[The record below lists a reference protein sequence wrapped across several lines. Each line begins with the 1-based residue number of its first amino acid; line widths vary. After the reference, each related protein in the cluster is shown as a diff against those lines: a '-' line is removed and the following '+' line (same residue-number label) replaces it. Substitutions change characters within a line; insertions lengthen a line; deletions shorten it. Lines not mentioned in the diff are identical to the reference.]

1 MPLISLAAALLL
13 AAASSALPAAAEE
26 FRPALS
32 AAAGITPP
40 AASPPVLAQPGA
52 PEDYPLIKSRTVSF
66 NSAWYVKAEG
76 GKIYLKPNF
85 ERTGRDG
92 PWQELAAP
100 AAAGRIAELSADG
113 DNLMA
118 VSEAGRVFYMKFST
132 RKWREKIGKP
142 FGSALY
148 LPENRGWA
156 VSHLG
161 PETGNYYEDPDGRQI
176 RNKEGVST
184 LYVLSKDGLRLS
196 YTDPWLRPGFD
207 YHIDMPLRGRF
218 AAENVSAS
226 ASTIF
231 LIGRGGRMFT
241 RLADFD
247 TMGCDPLFSYSFTP
261 AAKPGVIRLPGEDW
275 REQPRINGRV
285 TRNIAI
291 IQNGRGNAA
300 RELRVEGLDA
310 EDNAGYYTK
319 AIYADAWSFVRTG
332 RAAAG
337 PFLTGQEEAGPAIDG
352 DYRLEYRR
360 LPEGAR
366 LRGFSPLNRRA
377 EIVLPGLESAPL
389 VFHTRE
395 TFLPNRPGGNRH
407 LFGTIEVPQAL
418 LSSPAAAGLIKALG
432 GNFREVWVKVEGDTA
447 RLRDSHLGGLGAVAS
462 GYFQDYGER

>member
-1 MPLISLAAALLL
+1 MPLNSLAAALLL
-13 AAASSALPAAAEE
+13 SAGPAAMTAAAEE
-26 FRPALS
+26 LRPELS
-32 AAAGITPP
+32 AAAGIMPP
-40 AASPPVLAQPGA
+40 AAPAPVLALPGA
-52 PEDYPLIKSRTVSF
+52 PEDYPLVKSRTVSF
-66 NSAWYVKAEG
+66 SSAWYVKAEG
-76 GKIYLKPNF
+76 GKLYLKPNY

-92 PWQELAAP
+92 PWQELAVP

-118 VSEAGRVFYMKFST
+118 VSEAGRVFYMKFSART
-132 RKWREKIGKP
+132 WTEKIGKP
-142 FGSALY
+142 FGGALY

-161 PETGNYYEDPDGRQI
+161 PEAGNYYEDPDGRQI

-184 LYVLSKDGLRLS
+184 LYLLSKDGLRLS
-196 YTDPWLRPGFD
+196 YADPWLRPGFD

-231 LIGRGGRMFT
+231 LIGPGGRMFT

-275 REQPRINGRV
+275 REQPRIDGRV

-310 EDNAGYYTK
+310 EGSGGYYTK
-319 AIYADAWSFVRTG
+319 AIYAGAWSFVSTG
-332 RAAAG
+332 RPVAG
-337 PFLTGQEEAGPAIDG
+337 PFLNGQEEAGPPLDG

-360 LPEGAR
+360 LPDGAR

-377 EIVLPGLESAPL
+377 EIVLPGFESAPL
-389 VFHTRE
+389 VFHTRG
-395 TFLPNRPGGNRH
+395 TFLPNRSGRHWH
-407 LFGTIEVPQAL
+407 LFGTIEIPQAL
-418 LSSPAAAGLIKALG
+418 LSAPAAAGLIKALG
-432 GNFREVWVKVEGDTA
+432 GNFREVWVKVDGDA
-447 RLRDSHLGGLGAVAS
+447 VRLRDNRLGGLGAVAS